1 MRYCTSCSKWNNGII
16 CIRSNYRCLKAETGT
31 DAYIPDMHSH
41 FLWLNSPHSGLAP
54 SLINQDAYSLVQWDE
69 QSAWQAGSYSFLT
82 PASTEW
88 CNRTRGPLPFLLLLF
103 FLCFPL
109 PYIYSPFCALS
120 CFLFPP
126 SLLFP
131 AQSPSPS
138 TTPSSHTHAHLY
150 SLALS
155 RSLPVSLSLSL
166 FQSPLF
172 PNLHYTQLRPSIIHL
187 LTLWLPHFLLF
198 RIMTTTPSILHTP
211 FPHLPP
217 LWPVKCNSPHT
228 FFPSPFPSL
237 SSPKLTGL

>member
-1 MRYCTSCSKWNNGII
+1 
-16 CIRSNYRCLKAETGT
+16 
-31 DAYIPDMHSH
+31 MHSH
-41 FLWLNSPHSGLAP
+41 FLWLNSPHSGSAP

-88 CNRTRGPLPFLLLLF
+88 CNRTAGSLPFLLF

-109 PYIYSPFCALS
+109 PYIYSPFLALS

-138 TTPSSHTHAHLY
+138 TTPSSHTHLHTYIHWRCLT
-150 SLALS
+150 
-155 RSLPVSLSLSL
+155 PSLSLSCPK
-166 FQSPLF
+166 SPVS
-172 PNLHYTQLRPSIIHL
+172 QLVFHTITPIHQL
-187 LTLWLPHFLLF
+187 SAYSLATPLPTLF

-217 LWPVKCNSPHT
+217 LWPVKCDSPHT